1 MINIPICYKYVNLI
15 NPEKKNQLAK
25 YIIFTSVFQINLIP
39 KCTQILIDGTFRAC
53 PKGYYQIVNISGYYP
68 DINGIIPLFMSPITG
83 KSEFLYDN
91 LFEDIIKII
100 ESKGIKIK
108 DITANF
114 MVDFEKSLIN
124 SIKKKFDSP
133 IIDGC
138 FFHFSKLLWKK
149 AKAFG
154 LCKRNNL
161 KNTKILIF
169 MLKLIPFLNIDK
181 RSDLFNKIKEYYK
194 EPDGNYS
201 TLVNYFEKNWIN
213 NPYINYCELTNKE
226 FLNRT
231 NNYQERFHK
240 TLNSLIECYHPK
252 LSFLIDK
259 YKNYIRFVYEKIK
272 KSLINKIEEKVEKF
286 SVVNDILLFIKRY
299 KDLYNTD
306 IDIINIIQNN
316 NEVNDIIE
324 KVCNY
329 MLENLNDFSFVGKEN
344 EENDYND
351 NDLSID
357 TENEIKEE
365 SNNIINEN
373 NSEFLSFNEIYPF
386 IKTKDKGKRNH
397 NEIVDE
403 SNELKIFLEHLQFPK
418 IKEKLI

>member
-1 MINIPICYKYVNLI
+1 MK
-15 NPEKKNQLAK
+15 
-25 YIIFTSVFQINLIP
+25 
-39 KCTQILIDGTFRAC
+39 
-53 PKGYYQIVNISGYYP
+53 
-68 DINGIIPLFMSPITG
+68 
-83 KSEFLYDN
+83 
-91 LFEDIIKII
+91 
-100 ESKGIKIK
+100 KGIG
-108 DITANF
+108 D
-114 MVDFEKSLIN
+114 
-124 SIKKKFDSP
+124 
-133 IIDGC
+133 
-138 FFHFSKLLWKK
+138 
-149 AKAFG
+149 
-154 LCKRNNL
+154 
-161 KNTKILIF
+161 
-169 MLKLIPFLNIDK
+169 
-181 RSDLFNKIKEYYK
+181 
-194 EPDGNYS
+194 
-201 TLVNYFEKNWIN
+201 FEKNWIN

-286 SVVNDILLFIKRY
+286 SVVNDILLFIKKY

-316 NEVNDIIE
+316 NEINDIIE

-365 SNNIINEN
+365 STSIINEN
-373 NSEFLSFNEIYPF
+373 NN
-386 IKTKDKGKRNH
+386 
-397 NEIVDE
+397 
-403 SNELKIFLEHLQFPK
+403 
-418 IKEKLI
+418 